1 MDEIMK
7 YLVGNF
13 KNKLNK
19 NDIVKYSNRLNE
31 LSFKNIEVIICPS
44 SIYLSFFNGINYKL
58 GVQDISSFIDKTI
71 TGEIS
76 GEQLKSM
83 GVEYVIVGHSE
94 RRIYKNELN
103 IDFIN
108 KINNAIDS
116 GIKVIYCIG
125 ESLSDKENGNTYMTL
140 EKQISEVL
148 NNVELKGI
156 MIAYEPVWAIGS
168 GIIPTTKEI
177 KENIGFIKDIIE
189 EKYDIKLKVLYGGSV
204 NSDNISELN
213 TIKNVDGFLV
223 GGASTNIDSLESILI
238 ELEK

>member
-1 MDEIMK
+1 M
-7 YLVGNF
+7 
-13 KNKLNK
+13 
-19 NDIVKYSNRLNE
+19 
-31 LSFKNIEVIICPS
+31 IC
-44 SIYLSFFNGINYKL
+44 L
-58 GVQDISSFIDKTI
+58 GAQDISSFIDKTI

-189 EKYDIKLKVLYGGSV
+189 EKYDINIKVLYGGSV
-204 NSDNISELN
+204 NSDNIGELN
-213 TIKNVDGFLV
+213 KIKNVDGFLV
-223 GGASTNIDSLESILI
+223 GGASTNIDSLENILI